1 MRITAA
7 SAASTP
13 PTVRVTAPG
22 VAATERAQGELEDAL
37 GHTDVRA
44 GEAAAGGRDEPALL
58 AQVDRELA
66 DAEQLRDP
74 LDGGLQRVREREL
87 GGGLTDDGEQGAR
100 PLELARE
107 LLAARAGAQ

>member
-1 MRITAA
+1 
-7 SAASTP
+7 
-13 PTVRVTAPG
+13 
-22 VAATERAQGELEDAL
+22 ERAQGELEDAL

-107 LLAARAGAQ
+107 LLAVRAGAQRVRGADAERAERGQLRLAGRRPG